1 MQLTAERKKE
11 IFKQFGGNEANTGS
25 SEAQIALFSERIS
38 HLTEHLKSNK
48 KDFGT
53 QRSLMRLVGKRKKLL
68 SFLKEEDISRYRN
81 ILKELNL
88 RK

>member
-11 IFKQFGGNEANTGS
+11 IFKQFGGNEANTGI
-25 SEAQIALFSERIS
+25 SEAQIALFSERIT
-38 HLTEHLKSNK
+38 HLTEHLRSNK